1 MDPRFAKL
9 FPYLY
14 GQKNQQGI
22 NRGIELVDENLQV
35 IERDDIESIRGN
47 LGHRKYNIGMRKIDC
62 SSRVQS
68 IDVWSNQN
76 FGFGVC
82 QAHFVLNVVGTHC
95 PEGRLKCL
103 DVQDKR
109 ISVLHY

>member
-14 GQKNQQGI
+14 GQKNQQDI
-22 NRGIELVDENLQV
+22 NRGIELVDKNLQV

-47 LGHRKYNIGMRKIDC
+47 LRHRKYNIGMRKIDC
-62 SSRVQS
+62 SSRVQR
-68 IDVWSNQN
+68 IDVWPNQN

-82 QAHFVLNVVGTHC
+82 EARFALNIVGTHC
-95 PEGRLKCL
+95 PKGRLKCL
-103 DVQDKR
+103 DVQHKR